1 MTASAED
8 RGGPVAAGRSCPLRQ
23 VTTSPGHRWQAASGE
38 GESGEGDHG
47 AEVLE
52 WHPGYQHE
60 VAVVARLRHVACP
73 GGCEETPAVVL
84 RIDNADHSGEIAMTA
99 EDLSSMV
106 SGLLGLRHALLPHDG
121 G

>member
-1 MTASAED
+1 MTASAQE
-8 RGGPVAAGRSCPLRQ
+8 RGGPVAAGRSGPLRGVAAAPAQ
-23 VTTSPGHRWQAASGE
+23 RWHLAVGESG
-38 GESGEGDHG
+38 SGEGDHG

-84 RIDNADHSGEIAMTA
+84 RVDNADHAGEVAMTA
-99 EDLSSMV
+99 DDLSSMV
-106 SGLLGLRHALLPHDG
+106 SGLLGLRHALLPRDG

>member
-1 MTASAED
+1 MTASAKG
-8 RGGPVAAGRSCPLRQ
+8 RGGPWAAGRSGPLRD
-23 VTTSPGHRWQAASGE
+23 VTTASGHRWHQASGE
-38 GESGEGDHG
+38 GGSGEGDHG

-84 RIDNADHSGEIAMTA
+84 RIDNADHAGEIAMTA

-106 SGLLGLRHALLPHDG
+106 NGLLGLRHALLPRDG